1 MGELFDAAAMYDEDY
16 LYFFAAPGDGS
27 EFAVHGPAV
36 PGAGVPGEAV
46 AELAW
51 RLLELRPGMSV
62 LDLACG
68 HGELANLLAAQGCQ
82 VTGLDRSA
90 VFLDRA
96 RADEAAAGVSV
107 EYVAGD
113 MRQLPWAG
121 RFDRVVNW
129 STAFG
134 YFDDTTNRAVLEGI
148 AAALRPGGQL
158 AMDLDNVTSFLASYT
173 PSRVVA
179 ARENGDML
187 VDRYRLDALTGRFEA
202 ERTVIRSGR
211 ARRVNFVKRLFGFPE
226 LRDWLLAAGFT
237 AVTGYGEDARPLT
250 ADHRRMVIVAGLP

>member
-1 MGELFDAAAMYDEDY
+1 MDDLFDAAPMYDEDY
-16 LYFFAAPGDGS
+16 LYFFAAPRGLS
-27 EFAVHGPAV
+27 EFAVHGPVV
-36 PGAGVPGEAV
+36 PGAGVPAEAA

-51 RLLELRPGMSV
+51 RLLDLRPGMSV

-68 HGELANLLAAQGCQ
+68 PGELANRLAARGCR
-82 VTGLDRSA
+82 VTGLDSSA

-96 RADEAAAGVSV
+96 RADAAAAGVSV

-113 MRQLPWAG
+113 MQQLPWAG
-121 RFDRVVNW
+121 LFDRVINW

-134 YFDDTTNRAVLEGI
+134 YFDDTANRAVLDGI
-148 AAALRPGGQL
+148 ARALRPGGQL
-158 AMDLDNVTSFLASYT
+158 AMDLDNLPRFLASYG

-179 ARENGDML
+179 ARGDGDML
-187 VDRYRLDALTGRFEA
+187 VDRYHLDALTGRFEA

-211 ARRVNFVKRLFGFPE
+211 TRRVNFVKRLFGFPE

-237 AVTGYGEDARPLT
+237 TVAGHGEDAQPLT
-250 ADHRRMVIVAGLP
+250 TDHQRMVIVAGLP